1 MNLNGIKIIKK
12 DRRINNMECIPVKHR
27 FNYLESRAEDVFI
40 DLGNNYLTM
49 TTKAQ
54 A

>member
-1 MNLNGIKIIKK
+1 
-12 DRRINNMECIPVKHR
+12 MECIPMKHR
-27 FNYLESRAEDVFI
+27 FNYLESRTEDVFI

>member
-1 MNLNGIKIIKK
+1 MNLDGIKIIKK
-12 DRRINNMECIPVKHR
+12 DRRINNMECIPMKHR
-27 FNYLESRAEDVFI
+27 FNYLESRTEDVFI